1 MLRLSLGWVA
11 RAIRVNRIATALIL
25 AIAVSLVTTFMIV
38 TNRETG
44 VAAEAHTV
52 LWLLILNLALFGA
65 LALAFLYRLID
76 VWIRRRR
83 GVAGSRLYMRLIVF
97 FSVLVAVPSILVAS
111 FAAIFFY
118 FGVQDWFNDRVRTSV
133 EESLNVAEAYL
144 EEHQQV
150 IRADALAMANDLNRE
165 APALMGNTRR
175 LAQALQTQTLV
186 RNLTE
191 AVIFDSTGRVIAKS
205 GLTFAMEFE
214 TVPDDALAQARAGE
228 APVVTRNTDDRV
240 RALVRLNQ
248 FVDAYLYV
256 GRFVDPAVL
265 GHMDAARDAV
275 EGYAA
280 LEERRGNLI
289 AVMTLI
295 FIGAA
300 LLLLL
305 VAIGLALKFA
315 SWLAVPVG
323 QLIQASDRVSG
334 GDFGVRVAEPAHMDE
349 LSILSRTFNRMTSQ
363 LEEQRDELVEAN
375 RKMDRR
381 RRFTETVLSGVSA
394 GIISIN
400 GEGQVR
406 LANRRATEFLTGDAQ
421 QAVSGNI
428 FEQLPGLSSLTD
440 RVRQLPQRDVEEELS
455 VPRPLGQPGDRATL
469 LVRITA
475 ELQESQIT
483 GFIITFDDITDLVA
497 AQRTAAWADVARRI
511 AHEIKNPLTPIQLA
525 AERLRRRYGELV
537 PANDGTFDTCID
549 TIIRQV
555 GDIGGM
561 VDEFSSFARMP
572 QPQMAQ
578 SDLVELT
585 KQVMFL
591 QRQASPEIRIEL
603 GETPTRLETV
613 CDRRQIAQALTNILK
628 NAVESVEQAAARV
641 ADSADDEKYGGE
653 IIISIHEDSDD
664 CQITVRDNGIGFPDL
679 GRDRL
684 TEPYV
689 TRRAGGTGLG
699 LAIVKKIMEDHGGSI
714 RLEDNTTCGAYVTL
728 VLSKSLTVSAGDAA
742 DGDGQGGP
750 LLSAGSRRLGQ
761 ET

>member
-1 MLRLSLGWVA
+1 LVRIARPSQRKASRNVLG
-11 RAIRVNRIATALIL
+11 RAIRTNRVVTALLL
-25 AIAVSLVTTFMIV
+25 AIGASLVTTFVIV
-38 TNRETG
+38 TNRDTG
-44 VAAEAHTV
+44 VAADADTV
-52 LWLLILNLALFGA
+52 LWLLVLNLTLFGA

-118 FGVQDWFNDRVRTSV
+118 YGVQDWFNDRVRTSV

-144 EEHQQV
+144 AEHQQV

-165 APALMGNTRR
+165 APALMLNARR
-175 LAQALQTQTLV
+175 LDQALQTQTLI

-191 AVIFDSTGRVIAKS
+191 AVIFDSTGQVIAKS
-205 GLTFAMEFE
+205 GLTFALEFE
-214 TVPDDALAQARAGE
+214 TVPDDALVQARAGE
-228 APVVTRNTDDRV
+228 VPVVTSNTDDRV

-256 GRFVDPAVL
+256 GRFIDPAVL
-265 GHMDAARDAV
+265 GHMEAARDAV

-289 AVMTLI
+289 AVMTLL

-315 SWLAVPVG
+315 SWLAVPLG

-334 GDFGVRVAEPAHMDE
+334 GDYGVRVAEPAHMDE

-394 GIISIN
+394 GIISIDST
-400 GEGQVR
+400 GQVR
-406 LANRRATEFLTGDAQ
+406 LANRRATEFLTGDTQ
-421 QAVSGNI
+421 ISVTGNI
-428 FEQLPGLSSLTD
+428 FDLLPGLAVMTERARL
-440 RVRQLPQRDVEEELS
+440 VPQRDVEQELD
-455 VPRPLGQPGDRATL
+455 VARPQGQAGDRATL
-469 LVRITA
+469 LVRISA
-475 ELQESQIT
+475 ELQEAEIT
-483 GFIITFDDITDLVA
+483 GFIITFDDITDLVF

-525 AERLRRRYGELV
+525 AELLRRRYGELV

-572 QPQMAQ
+572 QP
-578 SDLVELT
+578 
-585 KQVMFL
+585 
-591 QRQASPEIRIEL
+591 
-603 GETPTRLETV
+603 
-613 CDRRQIAQALTNILK
+613 
-628 NAVESVEQAAARV
+628 
-641 ADSADDEKYGGE
+641 
-653 IIISIHEDSDD
+653 
-664 CQITVRDNGIGFPDL
+664 
-679 GRDRL
+679 
-684 TEPYV
+684 
-689 TRRAGGTGLG
+689 
-699 LAIVKKIMEDHGGSI
+699 
-714 RLEDNTTCGAYVTL
+714 
-728 VLSKSLTVSAGDAA
+728 
-742 DGDGQGGP
+742 
-750 LLSAGSRRLGQ
+750 
-761 ET
+761 